1 MPTYM
6 MREIVNGKM
15 IGHPVEADDEEE
27 ARSKFKEALPFL
39 LQQASDIE
47 LRSAQSEPDGKEL
60 LRKSFVEQQY
70 PPAKN
75 DALNGRK
82 FLSIEFQCMA
92 CGSSLEATFLDGY
105 LQVSPCPTCLGEL
118 ENMVSASKRFLDR
131 KK

>member
-27 ARSKFKEALPFL
+27 ARAKFKEVLPL
-39 LQQASDIE
+39 LLEQEAD
-47 LRSAQSEPDGKEL
+47 KE
-60 LRKSFVEQQY
+60 VPTPI
-70 PPAKN
+70 PPSSTPPIKN
-75 DALNGRK
+75 EALNGAK
-82 FLSIEFQCMA
+82 FQSIEFQCSA
-92 CGSSLEATFLDGY
+92 CGSNLISVFKDGY
-105 LQVSPCPTCLGEL
+105 LQVDPCPTCLGEL